1 MSTMLDKIRAD
12 LSARLDERA
21 AKAGEIDEILQAAE
35 ARDDSALTED
45 ETVKFN
51 EARDAVKALDATI
64 DQLSERVGEIEDHES
79 RKADLEKLAKDITPD
94 ALPESKRQFRVKAE
108 ESTYRKD
115 GDHSFFRDAYAARF
129 GSDPAAAERQARHQA
144 EMRDVSTTALGAL
157 VVPQYL
163 PELFAENLRAGRVTA
178 NLCQSLALPPEGMTL
193 NIPRGTTGTVVASQ
207 SAQNDSVT
215 EVDFDE
221 TTLAVSVRTLA
232 GQQDVARQAIERGF
246 HVDQI
251 IFADLAAA
259 YAVELDK
266 QVINGAGTNGTHT
279 GILATANIGSVTT
292 GTATATSVVAKVA
305 QAIAEVAGNRYM
317 APDVI
322 VMHPRRWGWLTAQS
336 DSNGRP
342 YVVPEPYGPQNARG
356 TVDNAG
362 HGFVGSLQ
370 GLPVYTDAN
379 VPTTISTSTITGA
392 TEDNIIVA
400 RSSDLL
406 LWEDSPAPRQF
417 RFEETLGGSLT
428 IKLVVA
434 GDSAFTAGWY
444 PKGVCVISGSGMGA
458 PTYP

>member
-1 MSTMLDKIRAD
+1 MSMLDKIRAD
-12 LSARLDERA
+12 LKVKLDERS
-21 AKAGEIDEILQAAE
+21 AKDEEITAILSAAE
-35 ARDDSALTED
+35 ERDTSDLTED
-45 ETVKFN
+45 ETARFN
-51 EARDAVKALDATI
+51 EARDAAKKLDEKI
-64 DQLSERVGEIEDHES
+64 DQLRARASELEDLDKRNEE
-79 RKADLEKLAKDITPD
+79 REALAKQLQPQATPEGERQWRVQSEE
-94 ALPESKRQFRVKAE
+94 PTYSKR
-108 ESTYRKD
+108 ST
-115 GDHSFFRDAYAARF
+115 HSFFQDAYHAQF
-129 GSDPAAAERQARHQA
+129 GHDPQAAERLARHTA
-144 EMRDVSTTALGAL
+144 EMRDVGTGAFGAL

-163 PELFAENLRAGRVTA
+163 PEMFAENLRAGRVTA
-178 NLCQSLALPPEGMTL
+178 NLCQSLDLPPQGMTL

-207 SAQNDSVT
+207 SDQNTAVT

-221 TTLAVSVRTLA
+221 TTLTINVRTLA
-232 GQQDVARQAIERGF
+232 GQQDVARQAIERGYQ
-246 HVDQI
+246 VDQI
-251 IFADLAAA
+251 IFADLASA
-259 YAVELDK
+259 YAAQLDT

-279 GILATANIGSVTT
+279 GILQTSSINSVTT
-292 GTATATSVVAKVA
+292 GTATGSSVVAKVA
-305 QAIAEVAGNRYM
+305 QAIAAVAGTRYM

-342 YVVPEPYGPQNARG
+342 YVVPTPYNPQNARG
-356 TVDNAG
+356 DITSQG
-362 HGFVGSLQ
+362 YGFVGSLQ

-379 VPTTISTSTITGA
+379 IPTTISTSTVTGA

-444 PKGVCVISGSGMGA
+444 PTGVAVISGSGMTT
-458 PTYP
+458 PVYP